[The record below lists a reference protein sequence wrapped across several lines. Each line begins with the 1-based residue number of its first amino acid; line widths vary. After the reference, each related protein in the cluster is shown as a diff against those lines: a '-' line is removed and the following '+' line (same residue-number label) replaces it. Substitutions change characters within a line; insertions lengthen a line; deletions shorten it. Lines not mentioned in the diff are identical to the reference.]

1 MSVSNISKLLV
12 AIIPCEQVFFSG
24 LRSRSRGGVITDVG
38 SGSGSGSGSRLSI
51 FQKKIDPDPGPD
63 PDRAFYWHPSRGVS
77 VAWLK
82 QQHAT

>member
-12 AIIPCEQVFFSG
+12 AIIPCEQVSFSG
-24 LRSRSRGGVITDVG
+24 LRSRSRGGVITDVET
-38 SGSGSGSGSRLSI
+38 GSGSRLSI